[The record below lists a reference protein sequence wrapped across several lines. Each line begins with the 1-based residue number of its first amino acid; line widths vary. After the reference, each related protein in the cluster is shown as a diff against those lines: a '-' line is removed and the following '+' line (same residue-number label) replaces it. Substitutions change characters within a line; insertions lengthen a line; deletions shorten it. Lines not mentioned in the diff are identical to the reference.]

1 MCCISDINIITSS
14 TSDVGNKAAVFPLQL
29 LGFDVDIINSVQF
42 SNHTGYPFG
51 FEGDV
56 LDGERLEKLV
66 DGMEKN
72 GLLHDGSDNGRIG
85 NILTGYIGSESFLR
99 AVVNVVQKLKRLN
112 PNCRYVCDPVL
123 GDMGRFYVPKE
134 LVDIYRK
141 EVLPLADIITP
152 NQFEVEQLTGITIQ
166 SLDDAQQACDELHDF
181 GVSTVLITSIVFPDK
196 SDDTIIDEQ
205 LKPPSDSIGMFAS
218 RRIQCNTHTEQPNDS
233 DNKTTEQ
240 YILYTPRLEGQF
252 TGTGDVCASLFLGW
266 TADKSDNDEG
276 GSHLA
281 QSLEKLAG
289 AMHSIVKRTA
299 SAAKQKSSD
308 NSDGKEKAKVV
319 ASRELQL
326 IQSRDDIL
334 NPKQSFR
341 AIRVP
346 CNLVD
351 KPDD

>member
-1 MCCISDINIITSS
+1 
-14 TSDVGNKAAVFPLQL
+14 VGNKAAVFPLQL

-56 LDGERLEKLV
+56 LDGQMLEKLV

-85 NILTGYIGSESFLR
+85 NILTGYIGSKSFLC

-152 NQFEVEQLTGITIQ
+152 NQFEIEQLTGITIQ
-166 SLDDAQQACDELHDF
+166 SIDDAQRACNLLHDL
-181 GVSTVLITSIVFPDK
+181 GVSTVLITSIVFPDNNIG
-196 SDDTIIDEQ
+196 SDDTIIDER
-205 LKPPSDSIGMFAS
+205 LKLPPDSIGMFAS
-218 RRIQCNTHTEQPNDS
+218 QRVDCNTHTEQPNDE
-233 DNKTTEQ
+233 DKTNEQ

-252 TGTGDVCASLFLGW
+252 TGTGDVCACLFLAW
-266 TADKSDNDEG
+266 TADKSGNGEG

-289 AMHSIVKRTA
+289 TMHSIVKRTA
-299 SAAKQKSSD
+299 NASKQKPSDSS
-308 NSDGKEKAKVV
+308 SEIEKAKVV

-341 AIRVP
+341 ALRVQR
-346 CNLVD
+346 NKNVD
-351 KPDD
+351 TPN

>member
-1 MCCISDINIITSS
+1 M
-14 TSDVGNKAAVFPLQL
+14 GNKAAVFPLQL

-166 SLDDAQQACDELHDF
+166 SIDDAQQACELLHDM
-181 GVSTVLITSIVFPDK
+181 GVSTVLITSIVFPDNNIG

-205 LKPPSDSIGMFAS
+205 LKPPPDSIGMFAS

-233 DNKTTEQ
+233 DNKTNEQ

-252 TGTGDVCASLFLGW
+252 TGTGDVCACLFLAW
-266 TADKSDNDEG
+266 TADKSGDAKG

-289 AMHSIVKRTA
+289 TMHSIVKRTA
-299 SAAKQKSSD
+299 NASKKPSD
-308 NSDGKEKAKVV
+308 HSDGMEKAKVV

-341 AIRVP
+341 ALRVP
-346 CNLVD
+346 SNKQQC
-351 KPDD
+351 